1 MNEIINNLLIVKHKN
16 SFETKETYTLVVRT
30 RVESIWL
37 FSSKTSHN
45 CTKECLTNENRNKE
59 K

>member
-1 MNEIINNLLIVKHKN
+1 MNEIINNSLIIKHKN
-16 SFETKETYTLVVRT
+16 SFETRETYSLVVRI

-37 FSSKTSHN
+37 FSSQTSHD